1 MKSKKYLVDEDVRKL
16 VLARLGTLS
25 SDTMISFGSDGQFT
39 PAELAERVSAGD
51 DIGEKLA
58 QMQMEWLRHY
68 KVEVLGLL

>member
-16 VLARLGTLS
+16 VLARLATLS
-25 SDTMISFGSDGQFT
+25 SHTIISFGSDGQFT
-39 PAELAERVSAGD
+39 PEELAERVSAGD

-68 KVEVLGLL
+68 KTEVLG